1 MQCDG
6 MKISQPEKSVAHM
19 WWNWITLL
27 KTLSSPELSVCQLTT
42 LEKTGRC
49 FELVEMTAT
58 LANVKKGFAAAFP
71 SSYCPTDRVQLV
83 SALQDAIHEV

>member
-1 MQCDG
+1 
-6 MKISQPEKSVAHM
+6 
-19 WWNWITLL
+19 
-27 KTLSSPELSVCQLTT
+27 
-42 LEKTGRC
+42 
-49 FELVEMTAT
+49 MTAT